1 MERVFVL
8 RDVRVFYRKKGAMK
22 FVSHLDMNRF
32 MTRLIN
38 KAKIPIWFTEGF
50 NQHAYF
56 NFAVPLSL
64 GFEGQYEILDLRII
78 KPDYSN
84 EQLVAD
90 LNKASIPDIEFLDA
104 KEPLLKMKE
113 IVFAEFKLIFDELGL
128 ELKEKIEAFFTKKQI
143 ITKKTTKKGG
153 TKDIDIAPLIKKWAI
168 GGNELTLILTA
179 GNENNLNPNLVLST
193 FFESEK
199 IEPLEYSVIRTMIYD
214 KDLNEFA

>member
-1 MERVFVL
+1 
-8 RDVRVFYRKKGAMK
+8 MK

-64 GFEGQYEILDLRII
+64 GFEGQYEILDLRIVD
-78 KPDYSN
+78 PDYSN
-84 EQLVAD
+84 EQLVVD

-104 KEPLLKMKE
+104 KEPILKMKE
-113 IVFAEFKLIFDELGL
+113 IVFAEFKIIFDELGL
-128 ELKEKIEAFFTKKQI
+128 ELKEKIEAFFTKEQI
-143 ITKKTTKKGG
+143 ITQKTTKKGG
-153 TKDIDIAPLIKKWAI
+153 TKDIDIAPLIKKWDLE
-168 GGNELTLILTA
+168 GNELTLILTA

-199 IEPLEYSVIRTMIYD
+199 IEPMDYSVIRTMIYD
-214 KDLNEFA
+214 KNLNPFK

>member
-78 KPDYSN
+78 NPDYSN
-84 EQLVAD
+84 EQLVLD
-90 LNKASIPDIEFLDA
+90 LNKASIPDIEFLAA
-104 KEPLLKMKE
+104 KEPILKMKE
-113 IVFAEFKLIFDELGL
+113 IVFTEFKLIFDELNAS
-128 ELKEKIEAFFTKKQI
+128 LKEKIRAFFTKEQI
-143 ITKKTTKKGG
+143 ITQKTTKKGG

-168 GGNELTLILTA
+168 EGNELTLILTA

-193 FFESEK
+193 FFEGEK
-199 IEPLEYSVIRTMIYD
+199 IEPMDYSVIRTMIYD

>member
-1 MERVFVL
+1 
-8 RDVRVFYRKKGAMK
+8 MK

-78 KPDYSN
+78 NPDYSN
-84 EQLVAD
+84 EQLVLD

-104 KEPLLKMKE
+104 KEPILKMKE
-113 IVFAEFKLIFDELGL
+113 IVFAEFKIIFDELGL
-128 ELKEKIEAFFTKKQI
+128 ELKEKIEAFFTKEQI
-143 ITKKTTKKGG
+143 ITQKTTKKGG
-153 TKDIDIAPLIKKWAI
+153 TKDIDIAPLIKKWDLE
-168 GGNELTLILTA
+168 GNELTLILTA

-193 FFESEK
+193 FFESENLAP
-199 IEPLEYSVIRTMIYD
+199 IDYSVIRTMIYD
-214 KDLNEFA
+214 KNLNPFK

>member
-1 MERVFVL
+1 
-8 RDVRVFYRKKGAMK
+8 MK

-64 GFEGQYEILDLRII
+64 GFEGQYEILDLRIVD
-78 KPDYSN
+78 PNYSN
-84 EQLVAD
+84 EQLVVD

-104 KEPLLKMKE
+104 KEPILKMKE
-113 IVFAEFKLIFDELGL
+113 IVFAEFKIIFDELGL
-128 ELKEKIEAFFTKKQI
+128 ELKEKIEAFFTKEQI
-143 ITKKTTKKGG
+143 ITQKTTKKGG
-153 TKDIDIAPLIKKWAI
+153 TKDIDIAPLIKKWDLE
-168 GGNELTLILTA
+168 GDELTLILTA

-193 FFESEK
+193 FFESENLAP
-199 IEPLEYSVIRTMIYD
+199 IDYSVIRTMIYD
-214 KDLNEFA
+214 KNLNEFK